1 MAIRTFLV
9 LFLIS
14 LGLAMVFHEQLQP
27 ICTVPYTDENFN
39 VAHKT
44 CYFLSELDDPVGQYV
59 LALMY
64 LNGEGVAVDDAK
76 ALRLFQ
82 ASAELGFAPA
92 QNEFGRMYYNGRGI
106 EVNHRMA
113 AGWFRAAAEQGHAA
127 AQYNLGN
134 LYLAGQGV
142 VRDEAEAVR
151 WLEMAAEQGNLEA
164 QSRLR
169 VIEAASTGSSQ
180 Y

>member
-1 MAIRTFLV
+1 MIRVVLV

-27 ICTVPYTDENFN
+27 ICTVPYTDENFD

-44 CYFLSELDDPVGQYV
+44 CYFLTELDDPVGQYV

-64 LNGEGVAVDDAK
+64 LNGQGVAVDDAK
-76 ALRLFQ
+76 ALKLFQ
-82 ASAELGFAPA
+82 AS
-92 QNEFGRMYYNGRGI
+92 
-106 EVNHRMA
+106 
-113 AGWFRAAAEQGHAA
+113 AEQGHAA

-169 VIEAASTGSSQ
+169 VIEAASTGASQ
-180 Y
+180 N

>member
-1 MAIRTFLV
+1 MIRVVLV

-27 ICTVPYTDENFN
+27 ICTVPYTDENFD

-44 CYFLSELDDPVGQYV
+44 CYFLTELDDPVGQYV

-82 ASAELGFAPA
+82 AS
-92 QNEFGRMYYNGRGI
+92 
-106 EVNHRMA
+106 
-113 AGWFRAAAEQGHAA
+113 AEQGHAA

-169 VIEAASTGSSQ
+169 VIEAASTGASQ
-180 Y
+180 N

>member
-1 MAIRTFLV
+1 MIRVVLALFLV
-9 LFLIS
+9 S

-27 ICTVPYTDENFN
+27 ICTVPYTDENFD

-44 CYFLSELDDPVGQYV
+44 CYFLTELDDPVGQYV

-64 LNGEGVAVDDAK
+64 LNGQGVAVDDAK
-76 ALRLFQ
+76 ALKLFQ
-82 ASAELGFAPA
+82 AS
-92 QNEFGRMYYNGRGI
+92 
-106 EVNHRMA
+106 
-113 AGWFRAAAEQGHAA
+113 AEQGHAA

-169 VIEAASTGSSQ
+169 VIEAASTGASQ
-180 Y
+180 N

>member
-1 MAIRTFLV
+1 MIRFVLALFLV
-9 LFLIS
+9 S

-27 ICTVPYTDENFN
+27 ICTVPYTDENFG

-44 CYFLSELDDPVGQYV
+44 CYFLTELDDPVGQYV

-82 ASAELGFAPA
+82 AS
-92 QNEFGRMYYNGRGI
+92 
-106 EVNHRMA
+106 
-113 AGWFRAAAEQGHAA
+113 AEQGHAA

-180 Y
+180 S

>member
-1 MAIRTFLV
+1 MIRVVLV

-27 ICTVPYTDENFN
+27 ICTVPYTDENFD

-44 CYFLSELDDPVGQYV
+44 CYFLTELDDPVGQYV

-64 LNGEGVAVDDAK
+64 LNGQGVAVDDAK
-76 ALRLFQ
+76 ALKLFQ
-82 ASAELGFAPA
+82 AS
-92 QNEFGRMYYNGRGI
+92 
-106 EVNHRMA
+106 
-113 AGWFRAAAEQGHAA
+113 AEQGHAA

-169 VIEAASTGSSQ
+169 VIEAASTGASRN
-180 Y
+180 

>member
-1 MAIRTFLV
+1 MIRVVLV

-27 ICTVPYTDENFN
+27 ICTVPYTDENFG

-44 CYFLSELDDPVGQYV
+44 CYFLTELDDPVGQYV

-64 LNGEGVAVDDAK
+64 LNGQGVAVDDAK
-76 ALRLFQ
+76 ALKLFQ
-82 ASAELGFAPA
+82 AS
-92 QNEFGRMYYNGRGI
+92 
-106 EVNHRMA
+106 
-113 AGWFRAAAEQGHAA
+113 AEQGHAA

-164 QSRLR
+164 LSRLR
-169 VIEAASTGSSQ
+169 VIEAASTGASQ
-180 Y
+180 N